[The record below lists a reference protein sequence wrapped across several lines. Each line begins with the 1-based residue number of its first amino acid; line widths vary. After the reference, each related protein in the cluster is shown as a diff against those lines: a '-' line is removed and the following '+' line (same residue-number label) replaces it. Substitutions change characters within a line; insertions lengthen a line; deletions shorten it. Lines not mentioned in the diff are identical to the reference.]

1 MLIFLSFEALTLGFV
16 HLWLHSLDAFL
27 KMTQKETDITVLYHF
42 LKLLAL
48 HSMNHLS

>member
-1 MLIFLSFEALTLGFV
+1 MLIFLNFEALTLGFA
-16 HLWLHSLDAFL
+16 HLWLHSLDPFL
-27 KMTQKETDITVLYHF
+27 KMTQKETGITVVYHF